1 MNMNED
7 KDKQILR
14 LEAALKRIIGIVNAR
29 SRGGLMGEMIKSE
42 ARRALKGE

>member
-29 SRGGLMGEMIKSE
+29 SRGGLLAGMVKNE
-42 ARRALKGE
+42 AQKALKGE